1 MYAGISLQ
9 QAPPLSV
16 PARFFLT
23 APWFGAAAALLLLFD
38 GQAMFASRWSPAMLA
53 ATHALALGFVTT
65 IMLGATQQM
74 LPVLASAVIP
84 RPRPIATL
92 IHVLWVPGVAAL
104 MAAFMLPRP
113 WLFHAAAA
121 LLGLALAIFIGAAG
135 YGLYRTE
142 SSSDSAAGI
151 RYALGGLLATACCG
165 MSLAFG
171 LSGSLPLWRP
181 HLTDLHL
188 ALGLT
193 GWIGSLVMAVA
204 WQVVPMFQITPP
216 YPAPIRLAALRL
228 MLLFLAGKALALGL
242 AAETAWQ
249 ILDQFCNLGIALV
262 LAAFA
267 IATLRLQRQARRKI
281 RDSHRDFW
289 RLAASYLLLSI
300 VLWVA
305 SCFFAPPQLPLLA
318 ATAFL
323 AGFALAAITGML
335 LKIVAFLLWLHL
347 QSLRDA
353 LLQAGKEAFSVPKM
367 NAMIPTQHGDR
378 LLWILIAAQLATLA
392 AVVVPRVMSI
402 PAAALWLVH
411 FSYLGVILGF
421 ALFRYRRIRVR
432 VEPHV
437 SAIYAPGARRAEAQ
451 TDAELR

>member
-1 MYAGISLQ
+1 VFAGISLQ

-38 GQAMFASRWSPAMLA
+38 GEALFASRWSPALLA
-53 ATHALALGFVTT
+53 ATHGLALGFVTT

-104 MAAFMLPRP
+104 MAAFLLQRS
-113 WLFHAAAA
+113 WLFHAATT
-121 LLGLALAIFIGAAG
+121 LLTVALAIFIGAAG
-135 YGLYRTE
+135 HSLYRAK
-142 SSSDSAAGI
+142 SSSDSAMGI
-151 RYALGGLLATACCG
+151 RYALVALLVTACCG
-165 MSLAFG
+165 MLLAFG
-171 LSGSLPLWRP
+171 LSGTLPLWRP
-181 HLTDLHL
+181 RLTNLHL
-188 ALGLT
+188 AFGLT
-193 GWIGSLVMAVA
+193 GWIALLVMAVA

-216 YPAPIRLAALRL
+216 YPARLRLNALRL
-228 MLLFLAGKALALGL
+228 MLALLAGKTLALGL
-242 AAETAWQ
+242 AAADGGQ
-249 ILDQFCNLGIALV
+249 VIDQLCNLGIACV

-267 IATLRLQRQARRKI
+267 FATLQLQRQARRRI

-289 RLAASYLLLSI
+289 RLAVINLLLSI
-300 VLWVA
+300 VLWAA
-305 SCFFAPPQLPLLA
+305 SLVFAQPQLPLLA

-323 AGFALAAITGML
+323 AGFTLAAITGML

-353 LLQAGKEAFSVPKM
+353 LLQAGKDAFSVPKM
-367 NAMIPTQHGDR
+367 NAMIPAKHGDR
-378 LLWILIAAQLATLA
+378 LLWIVIAAQPATLA
-392 AVVVPRVMSI
+392 AVISPRLMSI
-402 PAAALWLVH
+402 PAGLLWLLY
-411 FSYLGVILGF
+411 FGYLASVLAH
-421 ALFRYRRIRVR
+421 ALYRYRRIRVR

-437 SAIYAPGARRAEAQ
+437 SAIHAPGTRSRRG
-451 TDAELR
+451 